1 MSTAQDDR
9 VLPFTRVLAWIIV
22 PVLVL
27 AFAVLWPVPTHTERR
42 FAWHIEPTMTPMVL
56 ASAYLG
62 GAYFFARAGLSRAW
76 HTVKGGFPP
85 VATFASLLGIATIIH
100 WNKFIHTA
108 PAFWLWA
115 ALYFTTP
122 FLVVYAFVSNRHTEP
137 PLAHDERL
145 ISVGSARV
153 VAAVGALALVT
164 GLFLFVVP
172 SVAISVWPWAL
183 TPLTAQVM
191 GAVFCLGLA
200 GIGAVAERRWSSAR
214 ILLQVGIVML
224 ALMVV
229 SGIRGR
235 SELLFGRP
243 LTWAFV
249 IGLPLLLVA
258 LVIWYV
264 AMDRRR
270 D

>member
-1 MSTAQDDR
+1 
-9 VLPFTRVLAWIIV
+9 
-22 PVLVL
+22 
-27 AFAVLWPVPTHTERR
+27 
-42 FAWHIEPTMTPMVL
+42 
-56 ASAYLG
+56 
-62 GAYFFARAGLSRAW
+62 
-76 HTVKGGFPP
+76 
-85 VATFASLLGIATIIH
+85 
-100 WNKFIHTA
+100 
-108 PAFWLWA
+108 
-115 ALYFTTP
+115 
-122 FLVVYAFVSNRHTEP
+122 
-137 PLAHDERL
+137 
-145 ISVGSARV
+145 
-153 VAAVGALALVT
+153 
-164 GLFLFVVP
+164 
-172 SVAISVWPWAL
+172 
-183 TPLTAQVM
+183 
-191 GAVFCLGLA
+191 VFCLGLA